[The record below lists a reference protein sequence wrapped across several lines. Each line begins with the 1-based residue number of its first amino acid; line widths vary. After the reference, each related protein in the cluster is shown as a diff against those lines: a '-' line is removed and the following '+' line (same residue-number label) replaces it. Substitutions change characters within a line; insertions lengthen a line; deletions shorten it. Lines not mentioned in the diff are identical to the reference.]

1 MKKLLLSLVA
11 ILSFAVAAA
20 QEEHS
25 IIIDQSSFRPIQ
37 SDALTGVAIDPIGK
51 DSSRRPCARIKVKIN
66 RMTREEINAID
77 VKIHTNNELIKCK
90 TAEYDTGLILE
101 MTALPVTRFYFY
113 HPEFGYSNEVNLKL
127 DADKEYYIEASLNQT
142 YSIVV
147 NCNVTDA
154 DVYIDGV
161 FKGRTSNNYSL
172 TVSEVMVGA
181 HTLRVDYGGI
191 KHEQKIMV
199 NKDSIQ
205 FRQIINTEASKPQ
218 FVVFV
223 VQPADAILM
232 IDNSVYPLQDG
243 ATSIMLENGTYNYTI
258 SAQDYHDLRG
268 TFTVAGTKVEKELRL
283 NPAYGWLSVIGG
295 SLEGGAVYVDNKLV
309 GTAPIKEF
317 KLSSG
322 EHQIRIIKE
331 LYKPYIE
338 TVTIRDNQTTNCTP
352 SLAADFANVYITA
365 PEGADIWI
373 NGNQKGSG
381 SWSGK
386 LAAGV
391 YLFEARKAGYKSSSM
406 SQTISASSATQNYTL
421 PAPTPIVG
429 SLIVQGTPVMADVT
443 VDGKSVGRLPLS
455 LDNLLIGSHNV
466 AVSKDGYAAHTQS
479 ITIAEGKTATI
490 TIALEKNITS
500 PLKGVT
506 PIKVDTSLSADQLNS
521 KGIEFYNKKDYN
533 SAVQYYFASA
543 EKGNMY
549 AQSNLAYCYRKG
561 LGVTQDHLEAFKYY
575 RKAAEQDYTSSQTMI
590 GYYYETGEGGVSKS
604 IDNAVIWYRKAAEQG
619 DKTAQHNLGLCYEY
633 GKGVTKDISE
643 ARKWYQKSADQGD
656 EDSKK
661 RLNNLNANSGSAST
675 TYSSG
680 KSYKVGD
687 YYNENGLRGVVF
699 EVSADGKSGKIVNMS
714 ESDGGL
720 LWTNIKSEQ
729 KRKIGTTDQYDG
741 ENNMNTVKL
750 LPNWESSYP
759 VFAYCAN
766 LGKGW
771 YLPASEELKLLLLND
786 KVHDAVNHTL
796 EANGGKKLSNKK
808 DPRWY
813 WSSTE
818 GSYVSSDKITSAKL
832 VRLNYDDIGEHGKDL
847 SYSFTRTRAIHKFGN
862 GTSSNNYSSSS
873 SNYSSSSYSTSG
885 KSYKVGDLYN
895 ENGKKGVVI
904 WTDASGRYGKIVS
917 LEKSSSEMAWASA
930 YEDCNKRHGTAD
942 QHDGYKNM
950 QKIQSIPGWREKFP
964 PFAWC
969 ADLGEGWY
977 LPTVNE
983 LWLIYKNRDII
994 RPKLHNVESND
1005 YYYTSTEVDTDVKTA
1020 FAVNVF
1026 DNTVINYNG
1035 LKFSKYYV
1043 RAVATFG
1050 TPSFS
1055 HRATSGPYKVGDYY
1069 NENGKEGV
1077 VFRVNASGTSGMIV
1091 SLNDYLTMW
1100 ANRDEYESETK
1111 RKIKAVDEDN
1121 GWNNFTIVKSISSW
1135 EKKYPAF
1142 AWCANLGS
1150 GWYLPATNE
1159 LKSLLLDS
1167 AVYNAVNST
1176 LKSIGAPEL
1185 AKARETKHSEYWLS
1199 TESDA
1204 KPINGSYQ
1212 ACTISMGWEFVSDS
1226 FKYNQCLVRAVAK
1239 FGSNS
1244 SSSSNNYSSSSSN
1257 YSSSSYSTSGK
1268 SYRIGD
1274 YYNENGKEG
1283 VVFEVDATGKHGK
1296 IISVAYSGYDK
1307 AWALGA
1313 EQKRFI
1319 GATDAYDGEKNM
1331 AVVKR
1336 QSNWRN
1342 NYPVFA
1348 WCASLGDGWYLP
1360 AKEEWKVI
1368 YSLKSKLESKLKHK
1382 IDVFFWTSTENNEM
1396 YKGECC
1402 SWDISNSGSL
1412 STYCKSRTNAAF
1424 AVAKF

>member
-406 SQTISASSATQNYTL
+406 SQTISTSSATQNYTL

-490 TIALEKNITS
+490 TVALKKQTEQSYSN
-500 PLKGVT
+500 T
-506 PIKVDTSLSADQLNS
+506 PT
-521 KGIEFYNKKDYN
+521 YN
-533 SAVQYYFASA
+533 
-543 EKGNMY
+543 
-549 AQSNLAYCYRKG
+549 
-561 LGVTQDHLEAFKYY
+561 
-575 RKAAEQDYTSSQTMI
+575 TSSNI
-590 GYYYETGEGGVSKS
+590 
-604 IDNAVIWYRKAAEQG
+604 
-619 DKTAQHNLGLCYEY
+619 
-633 GKGVTKDISE
+633 
-643 ARKWYQKSADQGD
+643 
-656 EDSKK
+656 
-661 RLNNLNANSGSAST
+661 
-675 TYSSG
+675 SSG

-699 EVSADGKSGKIVNMS
+699 EVSTDGKNGKIVNMS

-862 GTSSNNYSSSS
+862 GISSSNYSSSS

-994 RPKLHNVESND
+994 RPKLHNVVSND

-1121 GWNNFTIVKSISSW
+1121 GWNNFTIVKSISLW

-1382 IDVFFWTSTENNEM
+1382 IDVFFWTSTENKEM
-1396 YKGECC
+1396 YKGEYC

>member
-406 SQTISASSATQNYTL
+406 SQTISTSSATQNYTL

-490 TIALEKNITS
+490 TVALKKQTEQSYSN
-500 PLKGVT
+500 T
-506 PIKVDTSLSADQLNS
+506 PT
-521 KGIEFYNKKDYN
+521 YN
-533 SAVQYYFASA
+533 
-543 EKGNMY
+543 
-549 AQSNLAYCYRKG
+549 
-561 LGVTQDHLEAFKYY
+561 
-575 RKAAEQDYTSSQTMI
+575 TSSNI
-590 GYYYETGEGGVSKS
+590 
-604 IDNAVIWYRKAAEQG
+604 
-619 DKTAQHNLGLCYEY
+619 
-633 GKGVTKDISE
+633 
-643 ARKWYQKSADQGD
+643 
-656 EDSKK
+656 
-661 RLNNLNANSGSAST
+661 
-675 TYSSG
+675 SSG

-687 YYNENGLRGVVF
+687 FYNENGLRGVVF

-766 LGKGW
+766 LGNGW

-862 GTSSNNYSSSS
+862 GISSSNYSSSS

-994 RPKLHNVESND
+994 RPKLHNVVSND

-1111 RKIKAVDEDN
+1111 RKIKVEDEDN

-1396 YKGECC
+1396 YKGEYC

>member
-490 TIALEKNITS
+490 TVALKKQTEQSYSN
-500 PLKGVT
+500 T
-506 PIKVDTSLSADQLNS
+506 PT
-521 KGIEFYNKKDYN
+521 YN
-533 SAVQYYFASA
+533 
-543 EKGNMY
+543 
-549 AQSNLAYCYRKG
+549 
-561 LGVTQDHLEAFKYY
+561 
-575 RKAAEQDYTSSQTMI
+575 TSSNI
-590 GYYYETGEGGVSKS
+590 
-604 IDNAVIWYRKAAEQG
+604 
-619 DKTAQHNLGLCYEY
+619 
-633 GKGVTKDISE
+633 
-643 ARKWYQKSADQGD
+643 
-656 EDSKK
+656 
-661 RLNNLNANSGSAST
+661 
-675 TYSSG
+675 SSG

-687 YYNENGLRGVVF
+687 FYNENGLRGVVF
-699 EVSADGKSGKIVNMS
+699 EVSADGKNGKIVNMS

-862 GTSSNNYSSSS
+862 GISSSNYSSSS

-994 RPKLHNVESND
+994 RPKLHNVVSND

-1396 YKGECC
+1396 YKGEYC

>member
-490 TIALEKNITS
+490 TVALKKQTEQSYSN
-500 PLKGVT
+500 T
-506 PIKVDTSLSADQLNS
+506 PT
-521 KGIEFYNKKDYN
+521 YN
-533 SAVQYYFASA
+533 
-543 EKGNMY
+543 
-549 AQSNLAYCYRKG
+549 
-561 LGVTQDHLEAFKYY
+561 
-575 RKAAEQDYTSSQTMI
+575 TSSNI
-590 GYYYETGEGGVSKS
+590 
-604 IDNAVIWYRKAAEQG
+604 
-619 DKTAQHNLGLCYEY
+619 
-633 GKGVTKDISE
+633 
-643 ARKWYQKSADQGD
+643 
-656 EDSKK
+656 
-661 RLNNLNANSGSAST
+661 
-675 TYSSG
+675 SSG

-766 LGKGW
+766 LGNGW

-796 EANGGKKLSNKK
+796 EANGGKKLSIKK

-862 GTSSNNYSSSS
+862 GISSSKYSSSS

-994 RPKLHNVESND
+994 RPKLHNVVSND

-1396 YKGECC
+1396 YKGEYC

>member
-406 SQTISASSATQNYTL
+406 SQTISTSSATQNYTL

-490 TIALEKNITS
+490 TVALKKQTEQSYSN
-500 PLKGVT
+500 T
-506 PIKVDTSLSADQLNS
+506 PT
-521 KGIEFYNKKDYN
+521 YN
-533 SAVQYYFASA
+533 
-543 EKGNMY
+543 
-549 AQSNLAYCYRKG
+549 
-561 LGVTQDHLEAFKYY
+561 
-575 RKAAEQDYTSSQTMI
+575 TSSNI
-590 GYYYETGEGGVSKS
+590 
-604 IDNAVIWYRKAAEQG
+604 
-619 DKTAQHNLGLCYEY
+619 
-633 GKGVTKDISE
+633 
-643 ARKWYQKSADQGD
+643 
-656 EDSKK
+656 
-661 RLNNLNANSGSAST
+661 
-675 TYSSG
+675 SSG

-766 LGKGW
+766 LGNGW

-862 GTSSNNYSSSS
+862 GISSSNYSSSS

-994 RPKLHNVESND
+994 RPKLHNVVSND

-1244 SSSSNNYSSSSSN
+1244 SSSSNNYSSNSSN

-1382 IDVFFWTSTENNEM
+1382 IDVFFWTSTENKEM
-1396 YKGECC
+1396 YKGEYC

>member
-223 VQPADAILM
+223 VQPTDAILM

-406 SQTISASSATQNYTL
+406 SQTISTSSATQNYTL

-490 TIALEKNITS
+490 TVALKKQTEQSYSN
-500 PLKGVT
+500 T
-506 PIKVDTSLSADQLNS
+506 PT
-521 KGIEFYNKKDYN
+521 YN
-533 SAVQYYFASA
+533 
-543 EKGNMY
+543 
-549 AQSNLAYCYRKG
+549 
-561 LGVTQDHLEAFKYY
+561 
-575 RKAAEQDYTSSQTMI
+575 TSSNI
-590 GYYYETGEGGVSKS
+590 
-604 IDNAVIWYRKAAEQG
+604 
-619 DKTAQHNLGLCYEY
+619 
-633 GKGVTKDISE
+633 
-643 ARKWYQKSADQGD
+643 
-656 EDSKK
+656 
-661 RLNNLNANSGSAST
+661 
-675 TYSSG
+675 SSG

-766 LGKGW
+766 LGNGW

-862 GTSSNNYSSSS
+862 GISSSNYSSSS

-1396 YKGECC
+1396 YKGEYC
-1402 SWDISNSGSL
+1402 SWDISNSGSF

>member
-51 DSSRRPCARIKVKIN
+51 DSSRRPCARIRVKIN

-223 VQPADAILM
+223 IQPADAILM

-490 TIALEKNITS
+490 TVALKKQTEQSYSN
-500 PLKGVT
+500 T
-506 PIKVDTSLSADQLNS
+506 PT
-521 KGIEFYNKKDYN
+521 YN
-533 SAVQYYFASA
+533 
-543 EKGNMY
+543 
-549 AQSNLAYCYRKG
+549 
-561 LGVTQDHLEAFKYY
+561 
-575 RKAAEQDYTSSQTMI
+575 TSSNI
-590 GYYYETGEGGVSKS
+590 
-604 IDNAVIWYRKAAEQG
+604 
-619 DKTAQHNLGLCYEY
+619 
-633 GKGVTKDISE
+633 
-643 ARKWYQKSADQGD
+643 
-656 EDSKK
+656 
-661 RLNNLNANSGSAST
+661 
-675 TYSSG
+675 SSG

-766 LGKGW
+766 LGNGW

-1111 RKIKAVDEDN
+1111 RKIKVEDEDN
-1121 GWNNFTIVKSISSW
+1121 GWNNFTIVKSISLW

-1396 YKGECC
+1396 YKGEYC

-1412 STYCKSRTNAAF
+1412 ST
-1424 AVAKF
+1424 

>member
-490 TIALEKNITS
+490 TVALKKQTEQSYSN
-500 PLKGVT
+500 T
-506 PIKVDTSLSADQLNS
+506 PT
-521 KGIEFYNKKDYN
+521 YN
-533 SAVQYYFASA
+533 
-543 EKGNMY
+543 
-549 AQSNLAYCYRKG
+549 
-561 LGVTQDHLEAFKYY
+561 
-575 RKAAEQDYTSSQTMI
+575 TSSNI
-590 GYYYETGEGGVSKS
+590 
-604 IDNAVIWYRKAAEQG
+604 
-619 DKTAQHNLGLCYEY
+619 
-633 GKGVTKDISE
+633 
-643 ARKWYQKSADQGD
+643 
-656 EDSKK
+656 
-661 RLNNLNANSGSAST
+661 
-675 TYSSG
+675 SSG

-687 YYNENGLRGVVF
+687 FYNENGLRGVVF
-699 EVSADGKSGKIVNMS
+699 EVSTDGKNGKIVNMS

-766 LGKGW
+766 LGNGW

-862 GTSSNNYSSSS
+862 GISSSNYSSSS

-994 RPKLHNVESND
+994 RPKLHNVVSND

-1167 AVYNAVNST
+1167 AVYIAVNST

-1396 YKGECC
+1396 YKGEYC

>member
-406 SQTISASSATQNYTL
+406 SQTISTSSATQNYTL

-490 TIALEKNITS
+490 TVALKKQTEQSYSN
-500 PLKGVT
+500 T
-506 PIKVDTSLSADQLNS
+506 PT
-521 KGIEFYNKKDYN
+521 YN
-533 SAVQYYFASA
+533 
-543 EKGNMY
+543 
-549 AQSNLAYCYRKG
+549 
-561 LGVTQDHLEAFKYY
+561 
-575 RKAAEQDYTSSQTMI
+575 TSSNI
-590 GYYYETGEGGVSKS
+590 
-604 IDNAVIWYRKAAEQG
+604 
-619 DKTAQHNLGLCYEY
+619 
-633 GKGVTKDISE
+633 
-643 ARKWYQKSADQGD
+643 
-656 EDSKK
+656 
-661 RLNNLNANSGSAST
+661 
-675 TYSSG
+675 SSG
-680 KSYKVGD
+680 KNYKVGD
-687 YYNENGLRGVVF
+687 FYNENGLRGVVF
-699 EVSADGKSGKIVNMS
+699 EVSADGKNGKIVNMS

-766 LGKGW
+766 LGNGW

-796 EANGGKKLSNKK
+796 EANGGKKLSIKK

-862 GTSSNNYSSSS
+862 GISSSNYSSSS

-994 RPKLHNVESND
+994 RPKLHNVVSND

-1396 YKGECC
+1396 YKGEYC

>member
-309 GTAPIKEF
+309 GTVPIKEF

-490 TIALEKNITS
+490 TVALKKQTEQSYSN
-500 PLKGVT
+500 T
-506 PIKVDTSLSADQLNS
+506 PT
-521 KGIEFYNKKDYN
+521 YN
-533 SAVQYYFASA
+533 
-543 EKGNMY
+543 
-549 AQSNLAYCYRKG
+549 
-561 LGVTQDHLEAFKYY
+561 
-575 RKAAEQDYTSSQTMI
+575 TSSNI
-590 GYYYETGEGGVSKS
+590 
-604 IDNAVIWYRKAAEQG
+604 
-619 DKTAQHNLGLCYEY
+619 
-633 GKGVTKDISE
+633 
-643 ARKWYQKSADQGD
+643 
-656 EDSKK
+656 
-661 RLNNLNANSGSAST
+661 
-675 TYSSG
+675 SSG

-862 GTSSNNYSSSS
+862 GTSSSNYSSSS

-994 RPKLHNVESND
+994 RPKLHNVVSND

-1111 RKIKAVDEDN
+1111 RKIKAEDEDN

-1396 YKGECC
+1396 YKGEYC

>member
-406 SQTISASSATQNYTL
+406 SQTISTSSATQNYTL

-490 TIALEKNITS
+490 TVALKKQTEQSYSN
-500 PLKGVT
+500 T
-506 PIKVDTSLSADQLNS
+506 PT
-521 KGIEFYNKKDYN
+521 YN
-533 SAVQYYFASA
+533 
-543 EKGNMY
+543 
-549 AQSNLAYCYRKG
+549 
-561 LGVTQDHLEAFKYY
+561 
-575 RKAAEQDYTSSQTMI
+575 TSSNI
-590 GYYYETGEGGVSKS
+590 
-604 IDNAVIWYRKAAEQG
+604 
-619 DKTAQHNLGLCYEY
+619 
-633 GKGVTKDISE
+633 
-643 ARKWYQKSADQGD
+643 
-656 EDSKK
+656 
-661 RLNNLNANSGSAST
+661 
-675 TYSSG
+675 SSG

-766 LGKGW
+766 LGNGW

-796 EANGGKKLSNKK
+796 EANGGKKLSIKK

-862 GTSSNNYSSSS
+862 GISSSNYSSSS

-1111 RKIKAVDEDN
+1111 RKIKAEDEDN

-1396 YKGECC
+1396 YKGEYC
-1402 SWDISNSGSL
+1402 SWDISNSGSF

>member
-490 TIALEKNITS
+490 TVALKKQTEQSYSN
-500 PLKGVT
+500 T
-506 PIKVDTSLSADQLNS
+506 PT
-521 KGIEFYNKKDYN
+521 YN
-533 SAVQYYFASA
+533 
-543 EKGNMY
+543 
-549 AQSNLAYCYRKG
+549 
-561 LGVTQDHLEAFKYY
+561 
-575 RKAAEQDYTSSQTMI
+575 TSSNI
-590 GYYYETGEGGVSKS
+590 
-604 IDNAVIWYRKAAEQG
+604 
-619 DKTAQHNLGLCYEY
+619 
-633 GKGVTKDISE
+633 
-643 ARKWYQKSADQGD
+643 
-656 EDSKK
+656 
-661 RLNNLNANSGSAST
+661 
-675 TYSSG
+675 SSG

-687 YYNENGLRGVVF
+687 FYNENGLRGVVF
-699 EVSADGKSGKIVNMS
+699 EVSTDGKNGKIVNMS

-862 GTSSNNYSSSS
+862 GISSSNYSSSS

-969 ADLGEGWY
+969 ADLG
-977 LPTVNE
+977 LPT
-983 LWLIYKNRDII
+983 
-994 RPKLHNVESND
+994 
-1005 YYYTSTEVDTDVKTA
+1005 A
-1020 FAVNVF
+1020 GA
-1026 DNTVINYNG
+1026 
-1035 LKFSKYYV
+1035 
-1043 RAVATFG
+1043 
-1050 TPSFS
+1050 
-1055 HRATSGPYKVGDYY
+1055 
-1069 NENGKEGV
+1069 
-1077 VFRVNASGTSGMIV
+1077 
-1091 SLNDYLTMW
+1091 
-1100 ANRDEYESETK
+1100 
-1111 RKIKAVDEDN
+1111 KAVL
-1121 GWNNFTIVKSISSW
+1121 IS
-1135 EKKYPAF
+1135 
-1142 AWCANLGS
+1142 
-1150 GWYLPATNE
+1150 
-1159 LKSLLLDS
+1159 
-1167 AVYNAVNST
+1167 
-1176 LKSIGAPEL
+1176 
-1185 AKARETKHSEYWLS
+1185 
-1199 TESDA
+1199 
-1204 KPINGSYQ
+1204 
-1212 ACTISMGWEFVSDS
+1212 
-1226 FKYNQCLVRAVAK
+1226 
-1239 FGSNS
+1239 
-1244 SSSSNNYSSSSSN
+1244 
-1257 YSSSSYSTSGK
+1257 
-1268 SYRIGD
+1268 RI
-1274 YYNENGKEG
+1274 
-1283 VVFEVDATGKHGK
+1283 
-1296 IISVAYSGYDK
+1296 
-1307 AWALGA
+1307 L
-1313 EQKRFI
+1313 
-1319 GATDAYDGEKNM
+1319 
-1331 AVVKR
+1331 
-1336 QSNWRN
+1336 
-1342 NYPVFA
+1342 
-1348 WCASLGDGWYLP
+1348 
-1360 AKEEWKVI
+1360 
-1368 YSLKSKLESKLKHK
+1368 
-1382 IDVFFWTSTENNEM
+1382 
-1396 YKGECC
+1396 
-1402 SWDISNSGSL
+1402 
-1412 STYCKSRTNAAF
+1412 RTP
-1424 AVAKF
+1424 

>member
-490 TIALEKNITS
+490 TVALKKQTEQSYSN
-500 PLKGVT
+500 T
-506 PIKVDTSLSADQLNS
+506 PT
-521 KGIEFYNKKDYN
+521 YN
-533 SAVQYYFASA
+533 
-543 EKGNMY
+543 
-549 AQSNLAYCYRKG
+549 
-561 LGVTQDHLEAFKYY
+561 
-575 RKAAEQDYTSSQTMI
+575 TSSNI
-590 GYYYETGEGGVSKS
+590 
-604 IDNAVIWYRKAAEQG
+604 
-619 DKTAQHNLGLCYEY
+619 
-633 GKGVTKDISE
+633 
-643 ARKWYQKSADQGD
+643 
-656 EDSKK
+656 
-661 RLNNLNANSGSAST
+661 
-675 TYSSG
+675 SSG

-687 YYNENGLRGVVF
+687 FYNENGLRGVVF
-699 EVSADGKSGKIVNMS
+699 EVSTDGKNGKIVNMS

-766 LGKGW
+766 LGNGW

-796 EANGGKKLSNKK
+796 EANGGKKLSIKK

-862 GTSSNNYSSSS
+862 GISSSNYSSSS

-994 RPKLHNVESND
+994 RPKLHNVVSND

-1396 YKGECC
+1396 YKGEYC
-1402 SWDISNSGSL
+1402 SWDISNSGSF

>member
-406 SQTISASSATQNYTL
+406 SQTISTSSATQNYTL

-490 TIALEKNITS
+490 TVALKKQTEQSYSN
-500 PLKGVT
+500 T
-506 PIKVDTSLSADQLNS
+506 PT
-521 KGIEFYNKKDYN
+521 YN
-533 SAVQYYFASA
+533 
-543 EKGNMY
+543 
-549 AQSNLAYCYRKG
+549 
-561 LGVTQDHLEAFKYY
+561 
-575 RKAAEQDYTSSQTMI
+575 TSSNI
-590 GYYYETGEGGVSKS
+590 
-604 IDNAVIWYRKAAEQG
+604 
-619 DKTAQHNLGLCYEY
+619 
-633 GKGVTKDISE
+633 
-643 ARKWYQKSADQGD
+643 
-656 EDSKK
+656 
-661 RLNNLNANSGSAST
+661 
-675 TYSSG
+675 SSG

-687 YYNENGLRGVVF
+687 FYNENGLRGVVF

-862 GTSSNNYSSSS
+862 GISSSNYSSSS

-994 RPKLHNVESND
+994 RPKLHNVVSND

-1396 YKGECC
+1396 YKGEYC
-1402 SWDISNSGSL
+1402 SWDISNSGSF

>member
-181 HTLRVDYGGI
+181 HTLRVNYGGI

-490 TIALEKNITS
+490 TVALKKQTEQSYSN
-500 PLKGVT
+500 T
-506 PIKVDTSLSADQLNS
+506 PT
-521 KGIEFYNKKDYN
+521 YN
-533 SAVQYYFASA
+533 
-543 EKGNMY
+543 
-549 AQSNLAYCYRKG
+549 
-561 LGVTQDHLEAFKYY
+561 
-575 RKAAEQDYTSSQTMI
+575 TSSNI
-590 GYYYETGEGGVSKS
+590 
-604 IDNAVIWYRKAAEQG
+604 
-619 DKTAQHNLGLCYEY
+619 
-633 GKGVTKDISE
+633 
-643 ARKWYQKSADQGD
+643 
-656 EDSKK
+656 
-661 RLNNLNANSGSAST
+661 
-675 TYSSG
+675 SSG

-687 YYNENGLRGVVF
+687 FYNENGLRGVVF
-699 EVSADGKSGKIVNMS
+699 EVSTDGKNGKIVNMS

-796 EANGGKKLSNKK
+796 EANGGKKLSIKK

-994 RPKLHNVESND
+994 RPKLHNVVSND

-1396 YKGECC
+1396 YKGEYC
-1402 SWDISNSGSL
+1402 SWDISNSGSF

>member
-490 TIALEKNITS
+490 TVALKKQTEQSYSN
-500 PLKGVT
+500 T
-506 PIKVDTSLSADQLNS
+506 PT
-521 KGIEFYNKKDYN
+521 YN
-533 SAVQYYFASA
+533 
-543 EKGNMY
+543 
-549 AQSNLAYCYRKG
+549 
-561 LGVTQDHLEAFKYY
+561 
-575 RKAAEQDYTSSQTMI
+575 TSSNI
-590 GYYYETGEGGVSKS
+590 
-604 IDNAVIWYRKAAEQG
+604 
-619 DKTAQHNLGLCYEY
+619 
-633 GKGVTKDISE
+633 
-643 ARKWYQKSADQGD
+643 
-656 EDSKK
+656 
-661 RLNNLNANSGSAST
+661 
-675 TYSSG
+675 SSG

-687 YYNENGLRGVVF
+687 FYNENGLRGVVF
-699 EVSADGKSGKIVNMS
+699 EVSTDGKNGKIVNMS

-862 GTSSNNYSSSS
+862 GISSSNYSSSS

-994 RPKLHNVESND
+994 RPKLHNVVSND

-1396 YKGECC
+1396 YKGEYC

>member
-406 SQTISASSATQNYTL
+406 SQIISTSSATQNYTL

-490 TIALEKNITS
+490 TVALKKQTEQSYSN
-500 PLKGVT
+500 T
-506 PIKVDTSLSADQLNS
+506 PT
-521 KGIEFYNKKDYN
+521 YN
-533 SAVQYYFASA
+533 
-543 EKGNMY
+543 
-549 AQSNLAYCYRKG
+549 
-561 LGVTQDHLEAFKYY
+561 
-575 RKAAEQDYTSSQTMI
+575 TSSNI
-590 GYYYETGEGGVSKS
+590 
-604 IDNAVIWYRKAAEQG
+604 
-619 DKTAQHNLGLCYEY
+619 
-633 GKGVTKDISE
+633 
-643 ARKWYQKSADQGD
+643 
-656 EDSKK
+656 
-661 RLNNLNANSGSAST
+661 
-675 TYSSG
+675 SSG

-687 YYNENGLRGVVF
+687 FYNENGLRGVVF

-862 GTSSNNYSSSS
+862 GTSSSNYSSSS

-994 RPKLHNVESND
+994 RPKLHNVVSND

-1396 YKGECC
+1396 YKGEYC
-1402 SWDISNSGSL
+1402 SWDISNSGSF

>member
-490 TIALEKNITS
+490 TVALKKQTEQSYSN
-500 PLKGVT
+500 T
-506 PIKVDTSLSADQLNS
+506 PT
-521 KGIEFYNKKDYN
+521 YN
-533 SAVQYYFASA
+533 
-543 EKGNMY
+543 
-549 AQSNLAYCYRKG
+549 
-561 LGVTQDHLEAFKYY
+561 
-575 RKAAEQDYTSSQTMI
+575 TSSNI
-590 GYYYETGEGGVSKS
+590 
-604 IDNAVIWYRKAAEQG
+604 
-619 DKTAQHNLGLCYEY
+619 
-633 GKGVTKDISE
+633 
-643 ARKWYQKSADQGD
+643 
-656 EDSKK
+656 
-661 RLNNLNANSGSAST
+661 
-675 TYSSG
+675 SSG

-699 EVSADGKSGKIVNMS
+699 EVSTDGKNGKIVNMS

-766 LGKGW
+766 LGNGW

-862 GTSSNNYSSSS
+862 GISSSNYSSSS

-994 RPKLHNVESND
+994 RPKLHNVVSND

-1396 YKGECC
+1396 YKGEYC

>member
-490 TIALEKNITS
+490 TVALKKQTEQSYSN
-500 PLKGVT
+500 T
-506 PIKVDTSLSADQLNS
+506 PT
-521 KGIEFYNKKDYN
+521 YN
-533 SAVQYYFASA
+533 
-543 EKGNMY
+543 
-549 AQSNLAYCYRKG
+549 
-561 LGVTQDHLEAFKYY
+561 
-575 RKAAEQDYTSSQTMI
+575 TSSNI
-590 GYYYETGEGGVSKS
+590 
-604 IDNAVIWYRKAAEQG
+604 
-619 DKTAQHNLGLCYEY
+619 
-633 GKGVTKDISE
+633 
-643 ARKWYQKSADQGD
+643 
-656 EDSKK
+656 
-661 RLNNLNANSGSAST
+661 
-675 TYSSG
+675 SSG

-862 GTSSNNYSSSS
+862 GISSSNYSSSS

-994 RPKLHNVESND
+994 RPKLHNVVSND

-1396 YKGECC
+1396 YKGEYC

>member
-11 ILSFAVAAA
+11 ILSFAVAEA

-490 TIALEKNITS
+490 TVALKKQTEQSYSN
-500 PLKGVT
+500 T
-506 PIKVDTSLSADQLNS
+506 PT
-521 KGIEFYNKKDYN
+521 YN
-533 SAVQYYFASA
+533 
-543 EKGNMY
+543 
-549 AQSNLAYCYRKG
+549 
-561 LGVTQDHLEAFKYY
+561 
-575 RKAAEQDYTSSQTMI
+575 TSSNI
-590 GYYYETGEGGVSKS
+590 
-604 IDNAVIWYRKAAEQG
+604 
-619 DKTAQHNLGLCYEY
+619 
-633 GKGVTKDISE
+633 
-643 ARKWYQKSADQGD
+643 
-656 EDSKK
+656 
-661 RLNNLNANSGSAST
+661 
-675 TYSSG
+675 SSG

-687 YYNENGLRGVVF
+687 FYNENGLRGVVF
-699 EVSADGKSGKIVNMS
+699 EVSTDGKNGKIVNMS

-862 GTSSNNYSSSS
+862 GISSSNYSSSS

-994 RPKLHNVESND
+994 RPKLHNVVSND

-1396 YKGECC
+1396 YKGEYC

>member
-490 TIALEKNITS
+490 TVALKKQTEQSYSN
-500 PLKGVT
+500 T
-506 PIKVDTSLSADQLNS
+506 PT
-521 KGIEFYNKKDYN
+521 YN
-533 SAVQYYFASA
+533 
-543 EKGNMY
+543 
-549 AQSNLAYCYRKG
+549 
-561 LGVTQDHLEAFKYY
+561 
-575 RKAAEQDYTSSQTMI
+575 TSSNI
-590 GYYYETGEGGVSKS
+590 
-604 IDNAVIWYRKAAEQG
+604 
-619 DKTAQHNLGLCYEY
+619 
-633 GKGVTKDISE
+633 
-643 ARKWYQKSADQGD
+643 
-656 EDSKK
+656 
-661 RLNNLNANSGSAST
+661 
-675 TYSSG
+675 SSG

-687 YYNENGLRGVVF
+687 FYNENGLRGVVF
-699 EVSADGKSGKIVNMS
+699 EVSTDGKNGKIVNMS

-796 EANGGKKLSNKK
+796 EANGGKKLSIKK

-994 RPKLHNVESND
+994 RPKLHNVVSND

-1396 YKGECC
+1396 YKGEYC
-1402 SWDISNSGSL
+1402 SWDISNSGSF

>member
-406 SQTISASSATQNYTL
+406 SQTISTSSATQNYTL

-490 TIALEKNITS
+490 TVALKKQTEQSYSN
-500 PLKGVT
+500 T
-506 PIKVDTSLSADQLNS
+506 PT
-521 KGIEFYNKKDYN
+521 YN
-533 SAVQYYFASA
+533 
-543 EKGNMY
+543 
-549 AQSNLAYCYRKG
+549 
-561 LGVTQDHLEAFKYY
+561 
-575 RKAAEQDYTSSQTMI
+575 TSSNI
-590 GYYYETGEGGVSKS
+590 
-604 IDNAVIWYRKAAEQG
+604 
-619 DKTAQHNLGLCYEY
+619 
-633 GKGVTKDISE
+633 
-643 ARKWYQKSADQGD
+643 
-656 EDSKK
+656 
-661 RLNNLNANSGSAST
+661 
-675 TYSSG
+675 SSG

-687 YYNENGLRGVVF
+687 FYNENGLRGVVF
-699 EVSADGKSGKIVNMS
+699 EVSADGKNGKIVNMS

-766 LGKGW
+766 LGNGW

-862 GTSSNNYSSSS
+862 GTSSSNYSSSS

-994 RPKLHNVESND
+994 RPKLHNVVSND

-1396 YKGECC
+1396 YKGEYC

>member
-490 TIALEKNITS
+490 TVALKKQTEQSYSN
-500 PLKGVT
+500 T
-506 PIKVDTSLSADQLNS
+506 PT
-521 KGIEFYNKKDYN
+521 YN
-533 SAVQYYFASA
+533 
-543 EKGNMY
+543 
-549 AQSNLAYCYRKG
+549 
-561 LGVTQDHLEAFKYY
+561 
-575 RKAAEQDYTSSQTMI
+575 TSSNI
-590 GYYYETGEGGVSKS
+590 
-604 IDNAVIWYRKAAEQG
+604 
-619 DKTAQHNLGLCYEY
+619 
-633 GKGVTKDISE
+633 
-643 ARKWYQKSADQGD
+643 
-656 EDSKK
+656 
-661 RLNNLNANSGSAST
+661 
-675 TYSSG
+675 SSG

-687 YYNENGLRGVVF
+687 FYNENGLRGVVF

-766 LGKGW
+766 LGNGW

-862 GTSSNNYSSSS
+862 GTSSSNYSSSS

-895 ENGKKGVVI
+895 DNGKKGVVI

-994 RPKLHNVESND
+994 RPKLHNVVSND

-1396 YKGECC
+1396 YKGEYC

>member
-490 TIALEKNITS
+490 TVALKKQTEQSYSN
-500 PLKGVT
+500 T
-506 PIKVDTSLSADQLNS
+506 PT
-521 KGIEFYNKKDYN
+521 YN
-533 SAVQYYFASA
+533 
-543 EKGNMY
+543 
-549 AQSNLAYCYRKG
+549 
-561 LGVTQDHLEAFKYY
+561 
-575 RKAAEQDYTSSQTMI
+575 TSSNI
-590 GYYYETGEGGVSKS
+590 
-604 IDNAVIWYRKAAEQG
+604 
-619 DKTAQHNLGLCYEY
+619 
-633 GKGVTKDISE
+633 
-643 ARKWYQKSADQGD
+643 
-656 EDSKK
+656 
-661 RLNNLNANSGSAST
+661 
-675 TYSSG
+675 SSG

-687 YYNENGLRGVVF
+687 FYNENGLRGVVF
-699 EVSADGKSGKIVNMS
+699 EVSTDGKSGKIVNMS

-766 LGKGW
+766 LGNGW

-862 GTSSNNYSSSS
+862 GTSSSNYSSSS

-994 RPKLHNVESND
+994 RPKLHNVVSND

-1396 YKGECC
+1396 YKGEYC

>member
-490 TIALEKNITS
+490 TVALKKQTEQSYSN
-500 PLKGVT
+500 T
-506 PIKVDTSLSADQLNS
+506 PT
-521 KGIEFYNKKDYN
+521 YN
-533 SAVQYYFASA
+533 
-543 EKGNMY
+543 
-549 AQSNLAYCYRKG
+549 
-561 LGVTQDHLEAFKYY
+561 
-575 RKAAEQDYTSSQTMI
+575 TSSNI
-590 GYYYETGEGGVSKS
+590 
-604 IDNAVIWYRKAAEQG
+604 
-619 DKTAQHNLGLCYEY
+619 
-633 GKGVTKDISE
+633 
-643 ARKWYQKSADQGD
+643 
-656 EDSKK
+656 
-661 RLNNLNANSGSAST
+661 
-675 TYSSG
+675 SSG

-687 YYNENGLRGVVF
+687 FYNENGLRGVVF

-862 GTSSNNYSSSS
+862 GISSSNYSSSS

-994 RPKLHNVESND
+994 RPKLHNVVSND

-1396 YKGECC
+1396 YKGEYC
-1402 SWDISNSGSL
+1402 SWDISNSGSF

>member
-223 VQPADAILM
+223 IQPADAILM
-232 IDNSVYPLQDG
+232 IDNSIYPLQDG

-466 AVSKDGYAAHTQS
+466 AVSKDGYTAHTQS

-490 TIALEKNITS
+490 TVALKKQTEQSYSN
-500 PLKGVT
+500 T
-506 PIKVDTSLSADQLNS
+506 PT
-521 KGIEFYNKKDYN
+521 YN
-533 SAVQYYFASA
+533 
-543 EKGNMY
+543 
-549 AQSNLAYCYRKG
+549 
-561 LGVTQDHLEAFKYY
+561 
-575 RKAAEQDYTSSQTMI
+575 TSSNI
-590 GYYYETGEGGVSKS
+590 
-604 IDNAVIWYRKAAEQG
+604 
-619 DKTAQHNLGLCYEY
+619 
-633 GKGVTKDISE
+633 
-643 ARKWYQKSADQGD
+643 
-656 EDSKK
+656 
-661 RLNNLNANSGSAST
+661 
-675 TYSSG
+675 SSG

-766 LGKGW
+766 LGNGW

-862 GTSSNNYSSSS
+862 GTSSSNYSSSS

-994 RPKLHNVESND
+994 RPKLHNVVSND

-1382 IDVFFWTSTENNEM
+1382 IDVFFWTSTENKEM
-1396 YKGECC
+1396 YKGEYC

>member
-490 TIALEKNITS
+490 TVALKKQTEQSYSN
-500 PLKGVT
+500 T
-506 PIKVDTSLSADQLNS
+506 PT
-521 KGIEFYNKKDYN
+521 YN
-533 SAVQYYFASA
+533 
-543 EKGNMY
+543 
-549 AQSNLAYCYRKG
+549 
-561 LGVTQDHLEAFKYY
+561 
-575 RKAAEQDYTSSQTMI
+575 TSSNI
-590 GYYYETGEGGVSKS
+590 
-604 IDNAVIWYRKAAEQG
+604 
-619 DKTAQHNLGLCYEY
+619 
-633 GKGVTKDISE
+633 
-643 ARKWYQKSADQGD
+643 
-656 EDSKK
+656 
-661 RLNNLNANSGSAST
+661 
-675 TYSSG
+675 SSG

-687 YYNENGLRGVVF
+687 FYNENGLRGVVF
-699 EVSADGKSGKIVNMS
+699 EVSADGKNGKIVNMS

-862 GTSSNNYSSSS
+862 GISSSNYSSSS

-969 ADLGEGWY
+969 ADLGDGWY

-1396 YKGECC
+1396 YKGEYC

>member
-490 TIALEKNITS
+490 TVALKKQTEQSYSN
-500 PLKGVT
+500 T
-506 PIKVDTSLSADQLNS
+506 PT
-521 KGIEFYNKKDYN
+521 YN
-533 SAVQYYFASA
+533 
-543 EKGNMY
+543 
-549 AQSNLAYCYRKG
+549 
-561 LGVTQDHLEAFKYY
+561 
-575 RKAAEQDYTSSQTMI
+575 TSSNI
-590 GYYYETGEGGVSKS
+590 
-604 IDNAVIWYRKAAEQG
+604 
-619 DKTAQHNLGLCYEY
+619 
-633 GKGVTKDISE
+633 
-643 ARKWYQKSADQGD
+643 
-656 EDSKK
+656 
-661 RLNNLNANSGSAST
+661 
-675 TYSSG
+675 SSG

-687 YYNENGLRGVVF
+687 FYNENGLRGVVF
-699 EVSADGKSGKIVNMS
+699 EVSTDGKNGKIVNMS

-862 GTSSNNYSSSS
+862 GTSSSNYSSSS

-994 RPKLHNVESND
+994 RPKLHNVVSND

-1396 YKGECC
+1396 YKGEYC

>member
-406 SQTISASSATQNYTL
+406 SQTISTSSATQNYTL

-490 TIALEKNITS
+490 TVALKKQTEQSYSN
-500 PLKGVT
+500 T
-506 PIKVDTSLSADQLNS
+506 PT
-521 KGIEFYNKKDYN
+521 YN
-533 SAVQYYFASA
+533 
-543 EKGNMY
+543 
-549 AQSNLAYCYRKG
+549 
-561 LGVTQDHLEAFKYY
+561 
-575 RKAAEQDYTSSQTMI
+575 TSSNI
-590 GYYYETGEGGVSKS
+590 
-604 IDNAVIWYRKAAEQG
+604 
-619 DKTAQHNLGLCYEY
+619 
-633 GKGVTKDISE
+633 
-643 ARKWYQKSADQGD
+643 
-656 EDSKK
+656 
-661 RLNNLNANSGSAST
+661 
-675 TYSSG
+675 SSG

-687 YYNENGLRGVVF
+687 FYNENGLRGVVF
-699 EVSADGKSGKIVNMS
+699 EVSTDGKNGKIVNMS

-766 LGKGW
+766 LGNGW

-862 GTSSNNYSSSS
+862 GISSSNYSSSS

-994 RPKLHNVESND
+994 RPKLHNVVSND

-1396 YKGECC
+1396 YKGEYC

>member
-406 SQTISASSATQNYTL
+406 SQTISTSSATQNYTL

-490 TIALEKNITS
+490 TVALKKQTEQSYSN
-500 PLKGVT
+500 T
-506 PIKVDTSLSADQLNS
+506 PT
-521 KGIEFYNKKDYN
+521 YN
-533 SAVQYYFASA
+533 
-543 EKGNMY
+543 
-549 AQSNLAYCYRKG
+549 
-561 LGVTQDHLEAFKYY
+561 
-575 RKAAEQDYTSSQTMI
+575 TSSNI
-590 GYYYETGEGGVSKS
+590 
-604 IDNAVIWYRKAAEQG
+604 
-619 DKTAQHNLGLCYEY
+619 
-633 GKGVTKDISE
+633 
-643 ARKWYQKSADQGD
+643 
-656 EDSKK
+656 
-661 RLNNLNANSGSAST
+661 
-675 TYSSG
+675 SSG

-687 YYNENGLRGVVF
+687 FYNENGLRGVVF
-699 EVSADGKSGKIVNMS
+699 EVSTDGKNGKIVNMS

-766 LGKGW
+766 LGNGW

-862 GTSSNNYSSSS
+862 GISSSNYSSSS

-994 RPKLHNVESND
+994 RPKLHNVVSND

-1111 RKIKAVDEDN
+1111 RKIKVEDEDN
-1121 GWNNFTIVKSISSW
+1121 GWNNFTIVKSISLW

-1396 YKGECC
+1396 YKGEYC

>member
-191 KHEQKIMV
+191 KHEQQIMV

-490 TIALEKNITS
+490 TVALKKQTEQSYSN
-500 PLKGVT
+500 T
-506 PIKVDTSLSADQLNS
+506 PT
-521 KGIEFYNKKDYN
+521 YN
-533 SAVQYYFASA
+533 
-543 EKGNMY
+543 
-549 AQSNLAYCYRKG
+549 
-561 LGVTQDHLEAFKYY
+561 
-575 RKAAEQDYTSSQTMI
+575 TSSNI
-590 GYYYETGEGGVSKS
+590 
-604 IDNAVIWYRKAAEQG
+604 
-619 DKTAQHNLGLCYEY
+619 
-633 GKGVTKDISE
+633 
-643 ARKWYQKSADQGD
+643 
-656 EDSKK
+656 
-661 RLNNLNANSGSAST
+661 
-675 TYSSG
+675 SSG

-687 YYNENGLRGVVF
+687 FYNENGLRGVVF

-862 GTSSNNYSSSS
+862 GISSSNYSSSS

-994 RPKLHNVESND
+994 RPKLHNVVSND

-1396 YKGECC
+1396 YKGEYC
-1402 SWDISNSGSL
+1402 SWDISNSGSF

>member
-181 HTLRVDYGGI
+181 HTLRVNYGGI

-406 SQTISASSATQNYTL
+406 SQTISTSSATQNYTL

-490 TIALEKNITS
+490 TVALKKQTEQSYSN
-500 PLKGVT
+500 T
-506 PIKVDTSLSADQLNS
+506 PT
-521 KGIEFYNKKDYN
+521 YN
-533 SAVQYYFASA
+533 
-543 EKGNMY
+543 
-549 AQSNLAYCYRKG
+549 
-561 LGVTQDHLEAFKYY
+561 
-575 RKAAEQDYTSSQTMI
+575 TSSNI
-590 GYYYETGEGGVSKS
+590 
-604 IDNAVIWYRKAAEQG
+604 
-619 DKTAQHNLGLCYEY
+619 
-633 GKGVTKDISE
+633 
-643 ARKWYQKSADQGD
+643 
-656 EDSKK
+656 
-661 RLNNLNANSGSAST
+661 
-675 TYSSG
+675 SSG

-862 GTSSNNYSSSS
+862 GISSSNYSSSS

-994 RPKLHNVESND
+994 RPKLHNVVSND

-1396 YKGECC
+1396 YKGEYC
-1402 SWDISNSGSL
+1402 SWDISNSGSF

>member
-127 DADKEYYIEASLNQT
+127 DADKEYYIEASLSQT

-490 TIALEKNITS
+490 TVALKKQTEQSYSN
-500 PLKGVT
+500 T
-506 PIKVDTSLSADQLNS
+506 PT
-521 KGIEFYNKKDYN
+521 YN
-533 SAVQYYFASA
+533 
-543 EKGNMY
+543 
-549 AQSNLAYCYRKG
+549 
-561 LGVTQDHLEAFKYY
+561 
-575 RKAAEQDYTSSQTMI
+575 TSSNI
-590 GYYYETGEGGVSKS
+590 
-604 IDNAVIWYRKAAEQG
+604 
-619 DKTAQHNLGLCYEY
+619 
-633 GKGVTKDISE
+633 
-643 ARKWYQKSADQGD
+643 
-656 EDSKK
+656 
-661 RLNNLNANSGSAST
+661 
-675 TYSSG
+675 SSG

-687 YYNENGLRGVVF
+687 FYNENGLRGVVF
-699 EVSADGKSGKIVNMS
+699 EVSTDGKNGKIVNMS

-862 GTSSNNYSSSS
+862 GISSSNYSSSS

-994 RPKLHNVESND
+994 RPKLHNVVSND

-1382 IDVFFWTSTENNEM
+1382 IDVFFWTSTENKEM
-1396 YKGECC
+1396 YKGEYC

>member
-25 IIIDQSSFRPIQ
+25 ISIDQSSFRPIQ

-490 TIALEKNITS
+490 TVALKKQTEQSYSN
-500 PLKGVT
+500 T
-506 PIKVDTSLSADQLNS
+506 PT
-521 KGIEFYNKKDYN
+521 YN
-533 SAVQYYFASA
+533 
-543 EKGNMY
+543 
-549 AQSNLAYCYRKG
+549 
-561 LGVTQDHLEAFKYY
+561 
-575 RKAAEQDYTSSQTMI
+575 TSSNI
-590 GYYYETGEGGVSKS
+590 
-604 IDNAVIWYRKAAEQG
+604 
-619 DKTAQHNLGLCYEY
+619 
-633 GKGVTKDISE
+633 
-643 ARKWYQKSADQGD
+643 
-656 EDSKK
+656 
-661 RLNNLNANSGSAST
+661 
-675 TYSSG
+675 SSG

-766 LGKGW
+766 LGNGW

-796 EANGGKKLSNKK
+796 EANGGKKLSIKK

-862 GTSSNNYSSSS
+862 GISSSNYSSSS

-994 RPKLHNVESND
+994 RPKLHNVVSND

-1396 YKGECC
+1396 YKGEYC
-1402 SWDISNSGSL
+1402 SWDISNSGSF

>member
-391 YLFEARKAGYKSSSM
+391 YLFEARKAGYKSRSM

-490 TIALEKNITS
+490 TVALKKQTEQSYSN
-500 PLKGVT
+500 T
-506 PIKVDTSLSADQLNS
+506 PT
-521 KGIEFYNKKDYN
+521 YN
-533 SAVQYYFASA
+533 
-543 EKGNMY
+543 
-549 AQSNLAYCYRKG
+549 
-561 LGVTQDHLEAFKYY
+561 
-575 RKAAEQDYTSSQTMI
+575 TSSNI
-590 GYYYETGEGGVSKS
+590 
-604 IDNAVIWYRKAAEQG
+604 
-619 DKTAQHNLGLCYEY
+619 
-633 GKGVTKDISE
+633 
-643 ARKWYQKSADQGD
+643 
-656 EDSKK
+656 
-661 RLNNLNANSGSAST
+661 
-675 TYSSG
+675 SSG

-687 YYNENGLRGVVF
+687 FYNENGLRGVVF
-699 EVSADGKSGKIVNMS
+699 EVSTDGKNGKIVNMS

-862 GTSSNNYSSSS
+862 GTSSSNYSSSS

-994 RPKLHNVESND
+994 RPKLHNVVSND

-1396 YKGECC
+1396 YKGEYC

>member
-490 TIALEKNITS
+490 TVALKKQTEQSYSN
-500 PLKGVT
+500 T
-506 PIKVDTSLSADQLNS
+506 PT
-521 KGIEFYNKKDYN
+521 YN
-533 SAVQYYFASA
+533 
-543 EKGNMY
+543 
-549 AQSNLAYCYRKG
+549 
-561 LGVTQDHLEAFKYY
+561 
-575 RKAAEQDYTSSQTMI
+575 TSSNI
-590 GYYYETGEGGVSKS
+590 
-604 IDNAVIWYRKAAEQG
+604 
-619 DKTAQHNLGLCYEY
+619 
-633 GKGVTKDISE
+633 
-643 ARKWYQKSADQGD
+643 
-656 EDSKK
+656 
-661 RLNNLNANSGSAST
+661 
-675 TYSSG
+675 SSG

-862 GTSSNNYSSSS
+862 GISSSNYSSSS

-994 RPKLHNVESND
+994 RPKLHNVVSND

-1396 YKGECC
+1396 YKGEYC
-1402 SWDISNSGSL
+1402 SWDISNSGSF

>member
-490 TIALEKNITS
+490 TVALKKQTEQSYSN
-500 PLKGVT
+500 T
-506 PIKVDTSLSADQLNS
+506 PT
-521 KGIEFYNKKDYN
+521 YN
-533 SAVQYYFASA
+533 
-543 EKGNMY
+543 
-549 AQSNLAYCYRKG
+549 
-561 LGVTQDHLEAFKYY
+561 
-575 RKAAEQDYTSSQTMI
+575 TSSNI
-590 GYYYETGEGGVSKS
+590 
-604 IDNAVIWYRKAAEQG
+604 
-619 DKTAQHNLGLCYEY
+619 
-633 GKGVTKDISE
+633 
-643 ARKWYQKSADQGD
+643 
-656 EDSKK
+656 
-661 RLNNLNANSGSAST
+661 
-675 TYSSG
+675 SSG

-766 LGKGW
+766 LGNGW

-862 GTSSNNYSSSS
+862 GTSSSNYSSSS

-994 RPKLHNVESND
+994 RPKLHNVVSND

-1111 RKIKAVDEDN
+1111 RKIKVEDEDN

-1396 YKGECC
+1396 YKGEYC

>member
-406 SQTISASSATQNYTL
+406 SQTISTSSATQNYTL

-490 TIALEKNITS
+490 TVALKKQTEQSYSN
-500 PLKGVT
+500 T
-506 PIKVDTSLSADQLNS
+506 PT
-521 KGIEFYNKKDYN
+521 YN
-533 SAVQYYFASA
+533 
-543 EKGNMY
+543 
-549 AQSNLAYCYRKG
+549 
-561 LGVTQDHLEAFKYY
+561 
-575 RKAAEQDYTSSQTMI
+575 TSSNI
-590 GYYYETGEGGVSKS
+590 
-604 IDNAVIWYRKAAEQG
+604 
-619 DKTAQHNLGLCYEY
+619 
-633 GKGVTKDISE
+633 
-643 ARKWYQKSADQGD
+643 
-656 EDSKK
+656 
-661 RLNNLNANSGSAST
+661 
-675 TYSSG
+675 SSG

-687 YYNENGLRGVVF
+687 FYNENGLRGVVF

-766 LGKGW
+766 LGNGW

-862 GTSSNNYSSSS
+862 GISSSNYSSSS

-994 RPKLHNVESND
+994 RPKLHNVVSND

-1396 YKGECC
+1396 YKGEYC

>member
-490 TIALEKNITS
+490 TVALKKQTEQSYSN
-500 PLKGVT
+500 T
-506 PIKVDTSLSADQLNS
+506 PT
-521 KGIEFYNKKDYN
+521 YN
-533 SAVQYYFASA
+533 
-543 EKGNMY
+543 
-549 AQSNLAYCYRKG
+549 
-561 LGVTQDHLEAFKYY
+561 
-575 RKAAEQDYTSSQTMI
+575 TSSNI
-590 GYYYETGEGGVSKS
+590 
-604 IDNAVIWYRKAAEQG
+604 
-619 DKTAQHNLGLCYEY
+619 
-633 GKGVTKDISE
+633 
-643 ARKWYQKSADQGD
+643 
-656 EDSKK
+656 
-661 RLNNLNANSGSAST
+661 
-675 TYSSG
+675 SSG

-699 EVSADGKSGKIVNMS
+699 EVSADGKNGKIVNMS

-766 LGKGW
+766 LGNGW

-862 GTSSNNYSSSS
+862 GISSSNYSSSS

-994 RPKLHNVESND
+994 RPKLHNVVSND

-1244 SSSSNNYSSSSSN
+1244 SSSSNNYSSNSSN

-1396 YKGECC
+1396 YKGEYC

>member
-406 SQTISASSATQNYTL
+406 SQTISTSSATQNYTL

-490 TIALEKNITS
+490 TVALKKQTEQSYSN
-500 PLKGVT
+500 T
-506 PIKVDTSLSADQLNS
+506 PT
-521 KGIEFYNKKDYN
+521 YN
-533 SAVQYYFASA
+533 
-543 EKGNMY
+543 
-549 AQSNLAYCYRKG
+549 
-561 LGVTQDHLEAFKYY
+561 
-575 RKAAEQDYTSSQTMI
+575 TSSNI
-590 GYYYETGEGGVSKS
+590 
-604 IDNAVIWYRKAAEQG
+604 
-619 DKTAQHNLGLCYEY
+619 
-633 GKGVTKDISE
+633 
-643 ARKWYQKSADQGD
+643 
-656 EDSKK
+656 
-661 RLNNLNANSGSAST
+661 
-675 TYSSG
+675 SSG

-862 GTSSNNYSSSS
+862 GISSSNYSSSS

-994 RPKLHNVESND
+994 RPKLHNVVSND

-1396 YKGECC
+1396 YKGEYC
-1402 SWDISNSGSL
+1402 SWDISNSGSF